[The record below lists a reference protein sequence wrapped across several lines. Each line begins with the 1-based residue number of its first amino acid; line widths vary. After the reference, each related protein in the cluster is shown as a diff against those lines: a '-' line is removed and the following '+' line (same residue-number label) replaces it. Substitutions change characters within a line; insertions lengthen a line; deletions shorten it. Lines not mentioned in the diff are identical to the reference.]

1 MRSTGSFAPS
11 TVRSRFLKERNG
23 TSPLRRDAF
32 LERVPD
38 FLKKPH
44 RFDQPS
50 HNEEPLVLVG
60 PRLSGTRQ
68 GVSALLAQ
76 VETLRIMCG
85 AERPFH
91 AGGSATGAFH
101 TNASSS
107 GSLGVLGA
115 AVRERR
121 DIAARILSWFG
132 PNRCCRFP
140 FKRLHIVDAGTPD
153 SAESLLWGS
162 PVWSKNSLISVAI
175 VFMCFLL
182 ANAKENI
189 KLFYPNAN

>member
-1 MRSTGSFAPS
+1 MA
-11 TVRSRFLKERNG
+11 RSRFLRG
-23 TSPLRRDAF
+23 QTGASLPHRGAF

-38 FLKKPH
+38 FLKKAVLLVQTGH
-44 RFDQPS
+44 Y
-50 HNEEPLVLVG
+50 EEALILAG
-60 PRLSGTRQ
+60 PRLFGTRQ
-68 GVSALLAQ
+68 DVPALLAQ
-76 VETLRIMCG
+76 VEALRIMCG
-85 AERPFH
+85 VERPFH

-101 TNASSS
+101 TNASSL
-107 GSLGVLGA
+107 GSVGVLGA

-175 VFMCFLL
+175 VFMCSLL

-189 KLFYPNAN
+189 KPFYPNAN

>member
-1 MRSTGSFAPS
+1 MP
-11 TVRSRFLKERNG
+11 
-23 TSPLRRDAF
+23 
-32 LERVPD
+32 
-38 FLKKPH
+38 
-44 RFDQPS
+44 
-50 HNEEPLVLVG
+50 
-60 PRLSGTRQ
+60 
-68 GVSALLAQ
+68 ALLAQ

-85 AERPFH
+85 VERPFH

-101 TNASSS
+101 TNASSLGS
-107 GSLGVLGA
+107 GGVLGA

-175 VFMCFLL
+175 VFMCSLL